1 MSFFFNLVA
10 WFTFDPVTAHPEIVL
25 SNENLTVSCDSYEHR
40 VVLGSI
46 GFSRGIHYWEVTIN
60 KYDNNADPAFGI
72 ARFDVIKDQMLGKY
86 DVKKFICFLL
96 SVIIYLSLN

>member
-1 MSFFFNLVA
+1 MLTVA

-40 VVLGSI
+40 VVLGNI
-46 GFSRGIHYWEVTIN
+46 GFSRGIHYWEVTIV

-72 ARFDVIKDQMLGKY
+72 ARFDVVKDLMLGK
-86 DVKKFICFLL
+86 
-96 SVIIYLSLN
+96 LNF

>member
-1 MSFFFNLVA
+1 M
-10 WFTFDPVTAHPEIVL
+10 TAHPEIVL

-86 DVKKFICFLL
+86 NVKKFICFLL
-96 SVIIYLSLN
+96 SVIIYLPLNKKVI